1 MIQADLFGNFPVLK
15 PAVFSGEVRAY
26 LEDLASVCQKW
37 PVIAFFVYL
46 VEDVIWILV
55 SFQFNDIYVFICLD
69 EYVDA
74 AIGRVTL
81 DLNLLAH

>member
-1 MIQADLFGNFPVLK
+1 MRQPARAAPFLFSKLK
-15 PAVFSGEVRAY
+15 HIAEHRN
-26 LEDLASVCQKW
+26 LASVCQKW

-46 VEDVIWILV
+46 VEGVIWILV

-74 AIGRVTL
+74 AIGRVAL